1 VSAASAADRTREVRS
16 APEADLADLSGNSPR
31 GGGPGIVV
39 PNTHLQTTAVRAG

>member
-1 VSAASAADRTREVRS
+1 MALARRRAEL
-16 APEADLADLSGNSPR
+16 EADSADLGGSSTR